1 MKELAGKNLKIRIP
15 LAKEGQPFI
24 IIPLA
29 LALGAIPVGLW
40 LFLPLFAFGLFAL
53 WFFRDPERYS
63 PSDSGAVIS
72 PADGTVIAVD
82 QVASARL
89 LDQPMTRVSIFM
101 SVFNVH
107 VNRAPLTGRVERTQ
121 YNPGKFFAA
130 NLDKASLD
138 NEQNAVVL
146 RDPDGRKIM
155 FVQIAGLIARRIV
168 CYINPGDDV
177 VRGQRIGLIR
187 FGSRLDVYLPTDA
200 AIEVAMGQ
208 KVRAGET
215 ILGRFAQ
222 VREGE

>member
-1 MKELAGKNLKIRIP
+1 
-15 LAKEGQPFI
+15 
-24 IIPLA
+24 
-29 LALGAIPVGLW
+29 
-40 LFLPLFAFGLFAL
+40 
-53 WFFRDPERYS
+53 
-63 PSDSGAVIS
+63 
-72 PADGTVIAVD
+72 
-82 QVASARL
+82 
-89 LDQPMTRVSIFM
+89 MTRVSIFM

-130 NLDKASLD
+130 NRDKASLD

-146 RDPDGRKIM
+146 RDADGRKIM

-200 AIEVAMGQ
+200 TIEVALGQ

-215 ILGRFAQ
+215 ILGKFAQ

>member
-1 MKELAGKNLKIRIP
+1 M
-15 LAKEGQPFI
+15 AKEGQPFI

-40 LFLPLFAFGLFAL
+40 LFLPLAAFGLFAL
-53 WFFRDPERYS
+53 WFFRDPERLA
-63 PSDSGAVIS
+63 PSDPGAVIS
-72 PADGTVIAVD
+72 PADGSIIAVD
-82 QVASARL
+82 QVASPRL
-89 LDQPMTRVSIFM
+89 LDQPMTRVSVFM

-107 VNRAPLTGRVERTQ
+107 VNRAPLSGRVERTE

-146 RDPDGRKIM
+146 RDAQGQKVM

-200 AIEVAMGQ
+200 TIEVTMGQ

-215 ILGRFAQ
+215 ILGKLSQ